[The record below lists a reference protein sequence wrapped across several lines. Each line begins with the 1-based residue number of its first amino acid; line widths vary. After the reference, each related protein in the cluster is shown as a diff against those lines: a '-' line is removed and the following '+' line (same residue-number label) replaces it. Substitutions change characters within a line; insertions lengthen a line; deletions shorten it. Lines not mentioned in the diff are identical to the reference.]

1 MGKVEKLSVALTSK
15 QVEALREA
23 VDEGDFASTSE
34 AVRRAVTEW
43 VEGRDRR
50 REAALQRIRDLVDE
64 GLASGIVQTRRTPAE
79 ISAAGHRRL
88 AELKKLTNIG

>member
-1 MGKVEKLSVALTSK
+1 MGKIEKLSVALTSK

-43 VEGRDRR
+43 VETRDRKR
-50 REAALQRIRDLVDE
+50 VAALQRIRPLRLRTGCAARDPHYH
-64 GLASGIVQTRRTPAE
+64 GGGFPQRRQSHDPA
-79 ISAAGHRRL
+79 HR
-88 AELKKLTNIG
+88 